1 MYLYIRIPGKTLDMR
16 SMKLLQVRYTGDTG
30 WTWKLDNW
38 GDIGSLKAG
47 LKK

>member
-1 MYLYIRIPGKTLDMR
+1 MR

-47 LKK
+47 LKE